1 MNKSESIAK
10 LAKALSQAQA
20 NYESL
25 TKDTKAHNYKYAK
38 LDQYHEN
45 IQAAF
50 SKVGL
55 SYIQTIE
62 TGDKAVRATTMI
74 MHESGEWIEGD
85 GPWVPWTIKQN
96 AAQDVGSA
104 TTYAKRY
111 SLSSV
116 AAIESCDDDAQSQKV
131 PEGEKPDEPKPQKK
145 TKANAKPQQDKP
157 ALKPVTPEVL
167 KWFGGQLATRQREMP
182 ALLSIAEEKFGP
194 NAITEQQIMDSMW
207 EQIDPRE
214 VPELAEEFS

>member
-25 TKDTKAHNYKYAK
+25 TKDAQAHNYKYAK

-116 AAIESCDDDAQSQKV
+116 AAIESCDDDAQSQAV
-131 PEGEKPDEPKPQKK
+131 PKGQKPAEPKPQKK
-145 TKANAKPQQDKP
+145 TKANAKPG
-157 ALKPVTPEVL
+157 LKPVTPVAIQ
-167 KWFGGQLATRQREMP
+167 WFGKQLATQQKDLKE
-182 ALLSIAEEKFGP
+182 LLQLAELQFGR
-194 NAITEQQIMDSMW
+194 NAITEEQIMESMW
-207 EQIDPRE
+207 EQIEPQD
-214 VPELAEEFS
+214 VPQVVEGMA

>member
-45 IQAAF
+45 IQKAF
-50 SKVGL
+50 GTLGL

-116 AAIESCDDDAQSQKV
+116 AAIESCDDDAQSQAV
-131 PEGEKPDEPKPQKK
+131 PKGEKPDDPKPQKK
-145 TKANAKPQQDKP
+145 TKANTKPQKAKP
-157 ALKPVTPEVL
+157 LHKPVTPVAIEYL
-167 KWFGGQLATRQREMP
+167 GKLLATRKNTLEDVLRMANEQ
-182 ALLSIAEEKFGP
+182 FGP
-194 NAITEQQIMDSMW
+194 DAISEQQIMDSMW
-207 EQIDPRE
+207 EQIDPKE
-214 VPELAEEFS
+214 VPELVEGLS